1 MNDQEKKVKRYLAGR
16 RMVHPTTFFHFH
28 PSQLV
33 LRRRK
38 MVGKLYPKAD
48 GPYRVKEVRG
58 KYVQRVT
65 IELVEGSAGR
75 KPLLVHASQLTP
87 YLKPYVEPDAIEWD
101 EEEPEQEE

>member
-1 MNDQEKKVKRYLAGR
+1 MDDQEKKVKRYLAGR

-58 KYVQRVT
+58 KFGQRVT
-65 IELVEGSAGR
+65 IELVEGAAGR
-75 KPLLVHASQLTP
+75 KPLVVHASQLTP